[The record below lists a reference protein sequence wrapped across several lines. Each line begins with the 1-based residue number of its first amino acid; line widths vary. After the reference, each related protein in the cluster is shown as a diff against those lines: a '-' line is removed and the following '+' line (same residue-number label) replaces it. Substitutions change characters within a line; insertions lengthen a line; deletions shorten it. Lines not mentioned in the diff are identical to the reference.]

1 MPEKYAC
8 RVRIL
13 FFAKRKKNACSY
25 THAEI
30 CMFSKRQY
38 KTNQRE
44 LEFYTHMRIFY
55 THIRIF
61 LRICVNT
68 DFR

>member
-1 MPEKYAC
+1 MPENYAY

-13 FFAKRKKNACSY
+13 FFVKRKKNAY
-25 THAEI
+25 GNTHAYLR
-30 CMFSKRQY
+30 MFGKRQY

>member
-1 MPEKYAC
+1 MPEKYAY

-13 FFAKRKKNACSY
+13 FFVKRKN
-25 THAEI
+25 THAYI
-30 CMFSKRQY
+30 RMFGKRQY

-61 LRICVNT
+61 LHICINT